1 MTCLSWICRVFKT
14 LGAASLLA
22 VLLAACGGGGGG
34 EARCIPGVSTMA
46 FPEGCPGDNL
56 AGGVSASISLALV
69 DPDSK
74 VAITTV
80 TPSQPGELRAVVKN
94 AIGAVLPNVAVSFIT
109 TDSTG
114 GFVPSSGTALTD
126 ANGVATVRL
135 PAGSRAGAFTVS
147 SSATAA
153 GSALKTSLDYGVGFP
168 TLSLGALAINPA
180 TLSAGG
186 NAAVSVAVLSGGAPY
201 TAPLAVSFS
210 SPCIM
215 AGKATMGASVLTQSG
230 VANTS
235 YTDKGCGV
243 PDLITA
249 SVTLADATVTRSGS
263 INVLPASVGAI
274 RFVSADTTNIALKG
288 TGGFG
293 RQEFSTLRFEVF
305 DQTGARLPGARVDF
319 RFADSGTDTTVGG
332 IKLNPAFA
340 TAAADGSVTTLVT
353 AGLVPTSVRVVASVG
368 AGAQAIT
375 TASNTLVASTSVPV
389 QKHFSLSTETGNC
402 EGWDIDQKCSTV
414 TASVGDQFG
423 NPVPDGTAV
432 NFIAEGGLI
441 GASCVTGS
449 LPDPGATPGDQTT
462 NSAIGPGSGTCS
474 VLLRSSQ
481 PRPADGRITV
491 LAYLLGD
498 EDFFDANGNNRYDAG
513 ESFSDRR
520 RTVFRNDDE
529 SGVPVDNLT
538 GSPLNSPDDGNWNAG
553 EPCIGLP
560 TTGTPDCTAAGD
572 GIYNGVLGQAFSP
585 TSPSNVYVS
594 AQLVQIFSGSHAW
607 ITYDPGSGI
616 CPASGMRDGQLH
628 VTDKNDNPMPAG
640 SEIYISRSPVFL
652 DPPIAK
658 IPNIALLVNEQNPI
672 RPLVPPA
679 RNPYIKS
686 FIVPASCTSS
696 SVLFVKVVTPSL
708 RETIQSFQINP

>member
-1 MTCLSWICRVFKT
+1 MTCLSWICRAFKT

-56 AGGVSASISLALV
+56 AGNTSASISLALV

-74 VAITTV
+74 AAITTV
-80 TPSQPGELRAVVKN
+80 SPSQPGELRAVVKN

-109 TDSTG
+109 TDGTG

-126 ANGVATVRL
+126 ANGVAAVRL

-153 GSALKTSLDYGVGFP
+153 GSALKTSLDYGVSFP

-210 SPCIM
+210 SPCII
-215 AGKATMGASVLTQSG
+215 AGKATMGASVLTQNG

-249 SVTLADATVTRSGS
+249 SVTLADATATRSGS

-368 AGAQAIT
+368 TGAQAIT

-449 LPDPGATPGDQTT
+449 LPDPGATPAGQTT
-462 NSAIGPGSGTCS
+462 NSATGPGSGTCS

-481 PRPADGRITV
+481 PRSAGGRVTV

-513 ESFSDRR
+513 EPFSDRR

-529 SGVPVDNLT
+529 SGVPVNLN
-538 GSPLNSPDDGNWNAG
+538 GFPLNSPDDGNWNAG

-560 TTGTPDCTAAGD
+560 AIGTPDCTAAGD
-572 GIYNGVLGQAFSP
+572 GIYNGVLGQVFSP
-585 TSPSNVYVS
+585 TSPSNIYVS
-594 AQLVQIFSGSHAW
+594 AQLVQIFSGSHAR
-607 ITYDPGSGI
+607 ITYDPGSGA
-616 CPASGMRDGQLH
+616 CPASGVRDGRLR
-628 VTDKNDNPMPAG
+628 VADVNDNPMPAG

-658 IPNIALLVNEQNPI
+658 IPNIVLRVGE
-672 RPLVPPA
+672 
-679 RNPYIKS
+679 RNPFGPYIPTYV
-686 FIVPASCTSS
+686 VPASCTAS

-708 RETIQSFQINP
+708 TETIQSFQVNP